1 MIIVKGSIP
10 VKADLRDEALEL
22 IQSLAERSRKEHG
35 CLAYEVFINA
45 SKPETFVIW
54 QQWRGIEALESHFA
68 SAHVDAFL
76 DAIPDLIE
84 GEVTSARFEVLSEDE
99 LLLQEEAVDQIQVQL
114 ADNIILH

>member
-10 VKADLRDEALEL
+10 VKQVHREEALQL
-22 IQSLAERSRKEHG
+22 IQLLAKRSRKESG
-35 CLAYEVFINA
+35 CLAYEVFISA
-45 SKPETFVIW
+45 DDPETFVIW

-68 SAHVDAFL
+68 SAHVDEFL

-84 GEVTSARFEVLSEDE
+84 GEVTSARFEVLAEDE
-99 LLLQEEAVDQIQVQL
+99 LLAQDEALDQPQVQL